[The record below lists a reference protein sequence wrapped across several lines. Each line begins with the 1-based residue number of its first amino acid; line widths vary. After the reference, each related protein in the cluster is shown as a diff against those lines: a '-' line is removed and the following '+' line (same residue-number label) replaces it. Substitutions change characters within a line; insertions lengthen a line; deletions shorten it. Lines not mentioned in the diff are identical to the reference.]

1 MSRIN
6 TNISSLIAQRVLGQ
20 NNQGLSKSLERLS
33 TGYRINRGGDGPA
46 ALIASERLRSEKA
59 QISAAISNSERADQL
74 LNVAEGGL
82 QEINSLMIELQTL
95 VSEAGSEAGLSDDEK
110 RANQFQIDSIIGTI
124 DRIASTTS
132 FSGTKLL
139 NGNYE
144 FQVSN
149 VAATVS
155 SYQVN
160 GAKMSEGSTLAV
172 EALVAQSAQHGSLF
186 MDFTAAAMST
196 GANDATSVLSFEVA
210 GAKGS
215 REFTFASGTAV
226 ANIQTSINAFK
237 DVTGVSASLTGNVI
251 NLQSTDYGDENFV
264 QVSFTDIVATQV
276 GTIASANAQN
286 EDTNSGATANFT
298 AMTAPV
304 RDLGQDIAGSI
315 NGVAAE
321 GRGRTLAVNNDA
333 LDVAITL
340 TGAGSQ
346 ALGAVSALTIADSG
360 AKFNLGPSVDLTNQV
375 RVGIK
380 NIVSRNLGATED
392 SSGTVRY
399 LDDIGSGR
407 TANVTDGDLALAQ
420 SIVNGA
426 IDEVS
431 KLRGRLGAVQ
441 KNVVGSTI
449 RALGVAYENTSAAES
464 AIRDTDF
471 AEETSNLTRNQIL
484 VQASTSALSIA
495 NAQSQNVLQ
504 LLG

>member
-20 NNQGLSKSLERLS
+20 NNQGLTKSLERLS
-33 TGYRINRGGDGPA
+33 TGYKINRGGDGPA
-46 ALIASERLRSEKA
+46 GLIASERLRSEKA
-59 QISAAISNSERADQL
+59 QISAAIGNSERADQL

-82 QEINSLMIELQTL
+82 QEINGLMIELQTL

-110 RANQFQIDSIIGTI
+110 KANQFQIDSIISTI

-149 VAATVS
+149 VAGTVS

-160 GAKMSEGSTLAV
+160 GAKMNANTNVSV
-172 EALVAQSAQHGSLF
+172 QALITQSAQHGALF
-186 MDFTAAAMST
+186 LSYGGTVLDLT
-196 GANDATSVLSFEVA
+196 GATSEYGFELA

-215 REFTFASGTAV
+215 REFTFASGT
-226 ANIQTSINAFK
+226 TL
-237 DVTGVSASLTGNVI
+237 VS
-251 NLQSTDYGDENFV
+251 
-264 QVSFTDIVATQV
+264 
-276 GTIASANAQN
+276 IASAVNTFTSITGVTASASGNFLAFESDEHGSDHFVQFTQINRGGQAGGVMAASAQN
-286 EDTNSGATANFT
+286 EDIYDDSTNTDFSAL
-298 AMTAPV
+298 TAPV
-304 RDLGQDIAGSI
+304 RGTGQDIAGSI
-315 NGVAAE
+315 NGMKAAGT
-321 GRGRTLAVNNDA
+321 GRQMAINNDV
-333 LDVAITL
+333 LDLSVTL
-340 TGAGSQ
+340 TAAGSQ
-346 ALGAVSALTIADSG
+346 SLGVVNALTIADSG

-380 NIVSRNLGATED
+380 NIASRNLGATED
-392 SSGTVRY
+392 SGGTVRY

-407 TANVTDGDLALAQ
+407 TANVVDGDLQLAQ
-420 SIVNGA
+420 SVVNAA

-449 RALGVAYENTSAAES
+449 RALGIAYENTSAAES

-471 AEETSNLTRNQIL
+471 AQETSNLSRNQVL

-495 NAQSQNVLQ
+495 NSQSQNVLR